1 MESTTSESIENE
13 EETKGRTGPAPEKA
27 ARALEVAR
35 GLAERMGI
43 EASIQVDDQDERI
56 VIRIDEKE
64 GSTDVAEVLGKS
76 RPPAIPSFQFLLNKI
91 VNRFPDDRKHIL
103 VEVPTVPRR
112 KPEPRVAAP
121 EGLRKKKVVEL
132 DPELDPTLVTLGQR
146 LAERALALGK
156 VLTVHPMS
164 SADRRAVHQ
173 TIMTLE
179 GVHTVSEGEG
189 PYRRM
194 HIVPD
199 ALQPQN
205 KKRRRR
211 RRRRGPEDGSGNA
224 PRGEEGGSVA
234 DGPASSESESS
245 LG

>member
-56 VIRIDEKE
+56 VIRIDEME

-91 VNRFPDDRKHIL
+91 VNRFPEDRKHIL
-103 VEVPTVPRR
+103 VEVPAVPRR
-112 KPEPRVAAP
+112 KAEPRAAAP
-121 EGLRKKKVVEL
+121 EGVRKKKVVEL
-132 DPELDPTLVTLGQR
+132 DPELDPTLVALGQK

-173 TIMTLE
+173 TITSLE

-199 ALQPQN
+199 ALQPQS

-211 RRRRGPEDGSGNA
+211 RRRRP
-224 PRGEEGGSVA
+224 EGGSDHVA
-234 DGPASSESESS
+234 HSEGSGAAEGAPSASESESS